1 MVKSD
6 WLAGLQRINVIG
18 TAGSGKSTFSRALSA
33 KLDLPHIEMDKLYW
47 LPHWREPKFEDFA
60 SKILEVAN
68 EEYWILDGNYSRT
81 TTIKW
86 TRANAVFW
94 LDFPFTTTLF
104 RVLKR
109 SLSRAVTQEEIWPAT
124 ENRESFKRTFFSR
137 RSIILWAASTHRRNR
152 RKYTRLLQDPTYKKV
167 QFFRLRNSND
177 IRAIGLEIG
186 DAKGKHRTR

>member
-1 MVKSD
+1 
-6 WLAGLQRINVIG
+6 
-18 TAGSGKSTFSRALSA
+18 
-33 KLDLPHIEMDKLYW
+33 MDKLYW

-104 RVLKR
+104 RVL
-109 SLSRAVTQEEIWPAT
+109 
-124 ENRESFKRTFFSR
+124 
-137 RSIILWAASTHRRNR
+137 
-152 RKYTRLLQDPTYKKV
+152 
-167 QFFRLRNSND
+167 NSC
-177 IRAIGLEIG
+177 
-186 DAKGKHRTR
+186 